1 MSISKENSKVILFDG
16 VCNLC
21 NDSVKFIIKND
32 KRNIFKFA
40 ALQGKYGIKIQNN
53 YNINTTKINS
63 IILVD
68 GENTFTKSSAAL
80 RIAKDLRA
88 PFFMFYV
95 FIIIPVFIRNF
106 IYDII
111 AKNRYKWFGKMD
123 NCMIPTKELKSK
135 FFD

>member
-40 ALQGKYGIKIQNN
+40 PLQGKYGIKIQNS

-106 IYDII
+106 IYDLI

>member
-21 NDSVKFIIKND
+21 NNSVKFIIKND
-32 KRNIFKFA
+32 KCNIFKFA
-40 ALQGKYGIKIQNN
+40 PLQGKYGIKIQNR

-63 IILVD
+63 IILID
-68 GENTFTKSSAAL
+68 GENIFTKSSAAL

-106 IYDII
+106 IYDLI
-111 AKNRYKWFGKMD
+111 AKNRYKWFGKMES
-123 NCMIPTKELKSK
+123 CMIPSNELKSK

>member
-40 ALQGKYGIKIQNN
+40 PLQGNYGIKIQNS

-106 IYDII
+106 IYDLI

>member
-21 NDSVKFIIKND
+21 NNSVKFIIKND

-40 ALQGKYGIKIQNN
+40 PLQSEYGINVQNRHH
-53 YNINTTKINS
+53 INTNEINS

-68 GENTFTKSSAAL
+68 GDKIFTRSTAAL
-80 RIAKDLRA
+80 VIAKDLRA
-88 PFFMFYV
+88 PYFIFYI

-106 IYDII
+106 IYDLI
-111 AKNRYKWFGKMD
+111 AKNRYKWFGKMES
-123 NCMIPTKELKSK
+123 CMVPSNELKNK

>member
-1 MSISKENSKVILFDG
+1 MSISKKNTKVILFDG

-21 NDSVKFIIKND
+21 NNSVKFIIKND

-40 ALQGKYGIKIQNN
+40 PLQGKYGIKIQNR
-53 YNINTTKINS
+53 YNINTTEINS
-63 IILVD
+63 IILID
-68 GENTFTKSSAAL
+68 GKKTYAKSSAAL

-88 PFFMFYV
+88 PFFMLYV

-106 IYDII
+106 VYDLI
-111 AKNRYKWFGKMD
+111 AKNRYKWFGKMES
-123 NCMIPTKELKSK
+123 CMIPSNELKSK

>member
-21 NDSVKFIIKND
+21 NNSVKFIIKND

-40 ALQGKYGIKIQNN
+40 PLQGKYGIKIQNR
-53 YNINTTKINS
+53 YNINTTEINS
-63 IILVD
+63 IILID
-68 GENTFTKSSAAL
+68 GEKTYTKSSAAL

-88 PFFMFYV
+88 PFFLFFV
-95 FIIIPVFIRNF
+95 FIIVPVFIRNF
-106 IYDII
+106 IYDLI
-111 AKNRYKWFGKMD
+111 AKNRYKWFGKMES
-123 NCMIPTKELKSK
+123 CMIPSNELKSK

>member
-1 MSISKENSKVILFDG
+1 MSISKKNTKVILFDG

-21 NDSVKFIIKND
+21 NNSVKFIIKND

-40 ALQGKYGIKIQNN
+40 PLQGKYGIKIQNS
-53 YNINTTKINS
+53 YNINTTQINS

-68 GENTFTKSSAAL
+68 GEKTFTKSSAAL

-88 PFFMFYV
+88 PFFMLYV

-106 IYDII
+106 VYDLI
-111 AKNRYKWFGKMD
+111 AKNRYKWFGKMES
-123 NCMIPTKELKSK
+123 CMIPSNELKSK

>member
-1 MSISKENSKVILFDG
+1 MSISKKNTKVILFDV

-21 NDSVKFIIKND
+21 NNSVKLIIKND
-32 KRNIFKFA
+32 KSNIFKFA
-40 ALQGKYGIKIQNN
+40 PLQGKYGIKIQNS
-53 YNINTTKINS
+53 YNINTTQINS

-68 GENTFTKSSAAL
+68 GEKTFTKSSAAL

-88 PFFMFYV
+88 PFFMLYV

-106 IYDII
+106 VYDLI
-111 AKNRYKWFGKMD
+111 AKNRYKWFGKMES
-123 NCMIPTKELKSK
+123 CMIPSNELKSK

>member
-1 MSISKENSKVILFDG
+1 MSILKENSKVILFDG

-21 NDSVKFIIKND
+21 NNSVKFIIKND

-40 ALQGKYGIKIQNN
+40 PIQGKYGIKIQNS
-53 YNINTTKINS
+53 YNINTTQINS

-68 GENTFTKSSAAL
+68 GEKTFTKSSAAL
-80 RIAKDLRA
+80 RIAKDLKA

-106 IYDII
+106 IYDLI
-111 AKNRYKWFGKMD
+111 AKNRYKWFGKMES
-123 NCMIPTKELKSK
+123 CMIPSNELRSK

>member
-40 ALQGKYGIKIQNN
+40 PLQGKYGIKIQNS

-68 GENTFTKSSAAL
+68 GKNTFTKSSAAL

-106 IYDII
+106 IYDLI

>member
-40 ALQGKYGIKIQNN
+40 PLQGKYGIKIQNS
-53 YNINTTKINS
+53 YNINTTKISS

-111 AKNRYKWFGKMD
+111 AKNRYKWFGKMES
-123 NCMIPTKELKSK
+123 CMIPSNELKNK

>member
-21 NDSVKFIIKND
+21 NNSVKFIIKND

-40 ALQGKYGIKIQNN
+40 PLQGKYGIKIQNN
-53 YNINTTKINS
+53 YNINTTQINS
-63 IILVD
+63 SILVD
-68 GENTFTKSSAAL
+68 GEKTFTKSSAVL
-80 RIAKDLRA
+80 RIAKDLKA

-106 IYDII
+106 IYDLI
-111 AKNRYKWFGKMD
+111 AKNRYKWFGKMES
-123 NCMIPTKELKSK
+123 CMIPSNELKSK

>member
-21 NDSVKFIIKND
+21 NNSVKFIIKND

-40 ALQGKYGIKIQNN
+40 PIQGKYGIKIQNS
-53 YNINTTKINS
+53 YNINTTQINS

-68 GENTFTKSSAAL
+68 GEKTFTKSSAAL
-80 RIAKDLRA
+80 RIAKDLKA

-106 IYDII
+106 IYDLI
-111 AKNRYKWFGKMD
+111 AKNRYKWFGKMES
-123 NCMIPTKELKSK
+123 CMIPSNELKNK

>member
-21 NDSVKFIIKND
+21 NNSVKFIIKND

-40 ALQGKYGIKIQNN
+40 PLQGKYGIKIQNN
-53 YNINTTKINS
+53 YNINTTQINS

-68 GENTFTKSSAAL
+68 GEKTFTKSSAAL
-80 RIAKDLRA
+80 RIAKDLKA

-106 IYDII
+106 IYDLI
-111 AKNRYKWFGKMD
+111 AKNRYKWFGKMES
-123 NCMIPTKELKSK
+123 CMIPSNELKSK